1 MASATAPTTARD
13 ETRAWWPS
21 LRSVCIALGIVVL
34 GLAMY
39 VVARE
44 TSVFGVERI
53 EVVGASPRV
62 AGSVREALAP
72 LQGASLVTF
81 DAHDANR
88 RLASVAEVASAT
100 YDRSFPHTLVVT
112 VRAERPVALLR
123 RGSEAWLVSDGA
135 RVLSQVV
142 QKPFPALPRVWISPN
157 GDPLDG
163 AVLDGD
169 AALAVRTIPPMTHGM
184 RARVRLVKAVEGEV
198 TIVLESGTQILL
210 GDASRLRLKLAVAG
224 KILPSLTDETY
235 LDVSVPERAVAGTTV
250 PSTLNSEV
258 EP

>member
-1 MASATAPTTARD
+1 MSTAAPDDA
-13 ETRAWWPS
+13 RAWWPS
-21 LRSVCIALGIVVL
+21 LRSAGLGLGIVAL

-44 TSVFGVERI
+44 TSVFGVERV

-72 LQGASLVTF
+72 LQGSSLVRF

-100 YDRSFPHTLVVT
+100 YDRSFPHTLVVA
-112 VRAERPVALLR
+112 VRTERPVALLR
-123 RGSEAWLVSDGA
+123 RGSEAWLASDGA

-142 QKPFPALPRVWISPN
+142 QKPFPALPRVWIPPTA
-157 GDPLDG
+157 DPLDG

-169 AALAVRTIPPMTHGM
+169 AALAVRTIPPMGHAL
-184 RARVRLVKAVEGEV
+184 RARARSVKAIDGEL
-198 TIVLESGTQILL
+198 TIVLESGSQILL
-210 GDASRLRLKLAVAG
+210 GDTSRLRLKLAVAAR
-224 KILPSLTDETY
+224 ILPALTDETY

-250 PSTLNSEV
+250 PATLNSEV